1 MGSATL
7 RTTSFL
13 VSPPSFT
20 KSDNKNN
27 DNHRILSGFRYSG
40 SKSITRIYAAISPNG
55 SVSSSASHG
64 VCIILSP
71 FYLFIYFKFHVVQLC
86 QFVFWFLYFMSCTL
100 KIMFFV
106 SKTLNLYIKDNK
118 EGML

>member
-1 MGSATL
+1 MIIIGFYLGFVTVEASPSQEFT
-7 RTTSFL
+7 
-13 VSPPSFT
+13 PPSHPMALFPP
-20 KSDNKNN
+20 
-27 DNHRILSGFRYSG
+27 LLPMGY
-40 SKSITRIYAAISPNG
+40 
-55 SVSSSASHG
+55 VS
-64 VCIILSP
+64 
-71 FYLFIYFKFHVVQLC
+71 FYLLFIYFKFHVVQLC